1 MPFPDFQPSTRV
13 AFTGGTMAFR
23 HAPVVETAYVY
34 MTGQFYGGRSQFVDG
49 RPFLFAFG
57 DAAGRTRITAVA
69 VPGTPA
75 YETARRWLSTPPTGP
90 LTLVGLRSLH
100 LPALFAPGGGRI
112 EVFLCPVFRILPGMV
127 KGAGVP
133 APTTQFELVPVGG
146 PQAAPPPSRPKR
158 AAAPSKKPVKAK
170 KPAPKR
176 AGTASKS
183 AAKRPA
189 RKRPSR

>member
-1 MPFPDFQPSTRV
+1 
-13 AFTGGTMAFR
+13 
-23 HAPVVETAYVY
+23 
-34 MTGQFYGGRSQFVDG
+34 G

-57 DAAGRTRITAVA
+57 DAAGKTRITAVA

-112 EVFLCPVFRILPGMV
+112 EVFLCPVFRILPGTV

-133 APTTQFELVPVGG
+133 APTAQFELVPVGG
-146 PQAAPPPSRPKR
+146 PQAAPPPPRPKR
-158 AAAPSKKPVKAK
+158 AAAKAK
-170 KPAPKR
+170 KPARTKKAAAKR
-176 AGTASKS
+176 STAASKPR
-183 AAKRPA
+183 AKRPA
-189 RKRPSR
+189 RRRAGRER